1 MGYQVKYIA
10 RWLDVLMITESKRSR
25 LRDLLS
31 MLKVGEEAKYVSG
44 EHISRA
50 LDISREAVWKYISML
65 RGYGYRIDA
74 KPRVG
79 YMLVQRPDK
88 LYPWEIMLELGKCDM
103 VKEIIYYEQVESTQD
118 VALRLA
124 EQGRDSILVVAERQS
139 RGRGRTS
146 RLWISPDGGIWFSL
160 IIKPRVN
167 VRDVTLLS
175 LATAL
180 AVCNT
185 INSRFNLAAR
195 IKWPN
200 DVIINY
206 KKVAGI
212 LIDMSIEHDAIN
224 YAVVGIGVNANVSI
238 DSIER
243 MISNTDKHYYGST
256 SLMHELGK
264 AVDRVRLLASL
275 LRELEH
281 IYSRLAY
288 KDEILAAIRSVMML
302 GPVRVIEGEGNDAFI
317 DGVAIGVDDDGSL
330 LVKSY
335 GMIKKVTSGY
345 VHVRYVR

>member
-1 MGYQVKYIA
+1 M
-10 RWLDVLMITESKRSR
+10 MITESERSR

-31 MLKVGEEAKYVSG
+31 MLREGEENEGMQYVSG
-44 EHISRA
+44 EYISRA
-50 LDISREAVWKYISML
+50 LDISREAVWKYVSML
-65 RGYGYRIDA
+65 RRRYGYRIDA

-79 YMLVQRPDK
+79 YMLVHRPDK
-88 LYPWEIMLELGKCDM
+88 LYPWEIMLELGRSDM
-103 VKEIIYYEQVESTQD
+103 VKEIIYYDEVESTQD

-139 RGRGRTS
+139 RGRGRAS
-146 RLWISPDGGIWFSL
+146 RRWISPDGGVWFSL
-160 IIKPRVN
+160 IIKPRIS

-175 LATAL
+175 LATAA

-185 INSRFNLAAR
+185 ISKFNLDAR

-243 MISNTDKHYYGST
+243 MIGYADKNHYYGST

-275 LRELEH
+275 LKELEY

-288 KDEILAAIRSVMML
+288 KDEILAAIRATIML
-302 GPVRVIEGEGNDAFI
+302 GNVRVIEGEGGSSGSSSDALTI
-317 DGVAIGVDDDGSL
+317 DGVAIDVGDDGSL
-330 LVKSY
+330 LVKSD
-335 GMIKKVTSGY
+335 GMVKKVISGY
-345 VHVRYVR
+345 VHVRYVG

>member
-1 MGYQVKYIA
+1 M
-10 RWLDVLMITESKRSR
+10 MIIESERSR

-31 MLKVGEEAKYVSG
+31 MLREGKGEGGEEKEGKYVSG
-44 EHISRA
+44 EYISRA

-65 RGYGYRIDA
+65 RRRYGYRIDA

-79 YMLVQRPDK
+79 YMLVHRPDK
-88 LYPWEIMLELGKCDM
+88 LYPWEIMLELGRFDM
-103 VKEIIYYEQVESTQD
+103 VKEIIYYEEVESTQD

-139 RGRGRTS
+139 RGRGRAS
-146 RLWISPDGGIWFSL
+146 RRWISPDGGVWFSL
-160 IIKPRVN
+160 IIKPRIS
-167 VRDVTLLS
+167 VRDVTLFS

-185 INSRFNLAAR
+185 INGKFNFAAR

-243 MISNTDKHYYGST
+243 MIGYADKSHYYGST

-288 KDEILAAIRSVMML
+288 KDEMLAAIRATIML
-302 GPVRVIEGEGNDAFI
+302 GPVRVIEGEGNDALTI
-317 DGVAIGVDDDGSL
+317 EGVAIDVDDDGSL
-330 LVKSY
+330 LVKSD

-345 VHVRYVR
+345 VHVRYVG